1 MYSETAMKRIV
12 FQKIGQLISCT
23 ENGKPQRQQRIM
35 SEIKTCPHC
44 HQKNRIPSD
53 RIVRDAKCASC
64 GCILSG
70 SDADIEC
77 SKCRYRFN
85 SLVKTKDE
93 IVRCPKCRK
102 VVSDRGNHKIK
113 QRIIN
118 SVLAVILFALAI
130 IGINSLSGW
139 KIY

>member
-1 MYSETAMKRIV
+1 
-12 FQKIGQLISCT
+12 
-23 ENGKPQRQQRIM
+23 M

-53 RIVRDAKCASC
+53 IIVRDAKCASC

-85 SLVKTKDE
+85 YFVKTKDE
-93 IVRCPKCRK
+93 LVCCPKCRK
-102 VVSDRGNHKIK
+102 VVSEGGKYKIK

-118 SVLAVILFALAI
+118 SVLVVIIFALAI
-130 IGINSLSGW
+130 IGMNSLSGW